1 MQAFGNLFLSLLMHF
16 PWSSQDYNTHAKL
29 LGLLTSFGCI
39 KLNVSHFSCHLFF
52 FLLQIWVSSLDTN
65 PQLQGVQQNNSARTF
80 DISLLLCIAQSWY
93 SLLLLWHLEAFMPTN
108 NCQRKKA
115 AGSENQ
121 PLTLWA
127 AFSEAFHEQIYF
139 PCCLYGTRQSW
150 SCLGLL
156 ASMALQTFISMT
168 NRILRQNE
176 DKMIVQAALTGV
188 KAIL

>member
-1 MQAFGNLFLSLLMHF
+1 MYHIF
-16 PWSSQDYNTHAKL
+16 PVI
-29 LGLLTSFGCI
+29 C
-39 KLNVSHFSCHLFF
+39 FF
-52 FLLQIWVSSLDTN
+52 FCCKSESLVWIQIHSCKVFNKTILLVLLIYLCFYVLLNRDT
-65 PQLQGVQQNNSARTF
+65 P
-80 DISLLLCIAQSWY
+80 
-93 SLLLLWHLEAFMPTN
+93 LLLLWHLEAFMPTN

-188 KAIL
+188 KAIV